1 MNEPIN
7 LDVARERAQRGKL
20 DKATRRSPQ
29 PGSELDQKLAFLPQT
44 DLGNAE
50 RFVARNRDRFLWC
63 STVGWMAWDG
73 KRWDADGAAEKVLRA
88 EHDTVRAIQVEADAI
103 RDTDLDVE
111 LVPKK
116 DGKGEMLSDKLA
128 SWGRSSEAASKL
140 SAIAKHATAYL
151 TVKPSD
157 FDADPM
163 RINVL
168 NGTLTIAKHPIE
180 PYVTLMPH
188 NPEDRITKIAPVTY
202 DPNAACPTFDGF
214 LLRVQPDIN
223 NRRFLDQWS
232 GLSLTGD
239 ISEQK
244 LVFHWGTGRNGK
256 SVYVDAVG
264 YVAGDYG
271 ATIPI
276 ETFIESGRAR
286 RGGEATPDLARLP
299 GIRMLRTSEPE
310 KGAKLAEALIK
321 LATGGEPMDARHLNK
336 AFFTFKPSFKLTIQG
351 NYRPKV
357 DGTDEGIWGRL
368 NLVPWSV
375 FIPKEERDRKL
386 GEKLKAE
393 ASGILNRL
401 LSGLCDWLDN
411 GLVIP
416 PDVEAA
422 TETYRADSDPI
433 GRFLAVCTKPTIGHR
448 TQATVLHE
456 LYVAWAKV
464 NGEASRSANM
474 LGRELRGRGMPDIKS
489 GVQWWVDIET
499 TKLPS
504 EFVDNYGEPL
514 HADENAYRR
523 YRDGD

>member
-1 MNEPIN
+1 MNKPIP
-7 LDVARERAQRGKL
+7 LDAARRKAQRGKV
-20 DKATRRSPQ
+20 DEAARRAP
-29 PGSELDQKLAFLPQT
+29 PTGSKLDQQLAFIPQT

-50 RFVARNRDRFLWC
+50 RFVERNRDRFLWC
-63 STVGWMAWDG
+63 STVGWLAWDG
-73 KRWDADGAAEKVLRA
+73 KRWDADGAAEKILLA
-88 EHDTVRAIQVEADAI
+88 EHETVRAIQDEAEAI
-103 RDTDLDVE
+103 RDSELDLEVDS
-111 LVPKK
+111 KK
-116 DGKGEMLSDKLA
+116 DGETTMLSDKLA
-128 SWGRSSEAASKL
+128 SWGRSSEAASRL
-140 SAIAKHATAYL
+140 SVIAKRASAYM

-157 FDADPM
+157 LDANPM
-163 RINVL
+163 QINVL
-168 NGTLTIAKHPIE
+168 NGTLTIAKHETE
-180 PYVTLMPH
+180 PYVTLTTH
-188 NPEDRITKIAPVTY
+188 NPADRITKLAPVEY
-202 DPNAACPTFDGF
+202 DPNAACPTFDNF
-214 LLRVQPDIN
+214 LLRVQPDQN

-401 LSGLCDWLDN
+401 ISGLCDWLDN

-422 TETYRADSDPI
+422 TETYRNDSDPI
-433 GRFLAVCTKPTIGHR
+433 GRFLSVCTKPTIGKR

-464 NGEASRSANM
+464 NAEAPRTANG
-474 LGRELRGRGMPDIKS
+474 LGRDLRGRGMPDIKS

-504 EFVDNYGEPL
+504 DFVDQFGEPL
-514 HADENAYRR
+514 HADDRGYR
-523 YRDGD
+523 YRDDD